1 MNKLLKIATIAD
13 IIVNGYAFTKDG
25 TNIKVLNLNK
35 LEKAAFIISS
45 AKLFVKSNGETTVE
59 NMGVL
64 TEREAKMIRE
74 FIKDNYK
81 EMYLKWIEKSDN
93 GFFGEK

>member
-35 LEKAAFIISS
+35 LEKAAFISS
-45 AKLFVKSNGETTVE
+45 
-59 NMGVL
+59 
-64 TEREAKMIRE
+64 
-74 FIKDNYK
+74 
-81 EMYLKWIEKSDN
+81 
-93 GFFGEK
+93 